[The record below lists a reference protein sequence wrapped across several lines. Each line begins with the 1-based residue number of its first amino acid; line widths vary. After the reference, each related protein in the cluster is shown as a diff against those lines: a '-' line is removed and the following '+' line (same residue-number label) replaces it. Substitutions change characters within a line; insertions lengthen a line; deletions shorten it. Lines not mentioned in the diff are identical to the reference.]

1 VSLLRSNA
9 DRIAW
14 ERTSSRKR
22 RTTAA
27 SVRLCVG
34 GKFCRNKSCAH
45 LDAIGNYAIKTHWEN
60 ARQTLI
66 FSFGNSLVVAAPD
79 FNIYQLLA

>member
-1 VSLLRSNA
+1 MSLLRSNA

-14 ERTSSRKR
+14 EWTSSRKR

-34 GKFCRNKSCAH
+34 GKLCRNKCCAT
-45 LDAIGNYAIKTHWEN
+45 LMPSAIMRSELIGKTH
-60 ARQTLI
+60 AKTLI
-66 FSFGNSLVVAAPD
+66 FAFGSSLVVAALD
-79 FNIYQLLA
+79 FNICQLLA